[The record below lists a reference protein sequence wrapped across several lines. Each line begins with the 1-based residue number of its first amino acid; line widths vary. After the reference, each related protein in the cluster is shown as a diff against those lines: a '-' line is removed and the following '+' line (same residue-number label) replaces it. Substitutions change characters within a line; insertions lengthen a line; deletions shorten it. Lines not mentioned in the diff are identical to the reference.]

1 MTDLRTSSVSKSAYR
16 PDVDGL
22 RAIAVLAVLAYHAF
36 PDLLPGGFVGVDVFF
51 VISGFLISG
60 ILLSDL
66 DRGKFS
72 LRRFYARRVRRI
84 FPALLVIL
92 AACGIFGWFALFPD
106 EFQQLGKH
114 IAGGAAFASNL
125 TLWGETGYFD
135 NAAET
140 KPLLHLW
147 SLGIEEQFYIAWPL
161 LLFGAYRL
169 RWSVLTF
176 LPLLALAS
184 FLINVVGLDRYPTAT
199 FYSPAGRAWELAI
212 GGILAGL
219 ASKGIDLF
227 GGPWLR
233 SPGSLRSLQS
243 QGSLLRRGLFSTAG
257 LALLLLA
264 LVRIGEATPFP
275 GWWALAPTLG
285 TALVLGAGPDAW
297 PNRFL
302 LSSRPLV
309 WIGLISY
316 PLYLWH
322 WPLLSFARIVESA
335 TPALAIR
342 VAALALSFGLATLT
356 YLWVEKPIRFGGRVR
371 GKLIALSGAMVA
383 VALAGGFVALNQ
395 GLPWRSTVQT
405 QLTQQ
410 RALVLQD
417 ESQISNPCKERY
429 GFDET
434 WELCLLDDVD
444 APPTVA
450 LVGDSH
456 GHHLVAGLR
465 EHYRSRGG
473 NLLYLGTRL
482 PFWDVPARRNDDVQK
497 ITNQMLDL
505 ALQTPSIETVVIST
519 KVKLH
524 NRSPDGRQMSEAL
537 RATVE
542 RYVAAGKKVV
552 IVRDVPRLDFQP
564 RQCIRR
570 VAIPVSTTKS
580 PCAMPRESFER
591 TTAHHDA
598 LLGSVLRQ
606 FPTVELFDAPS
617 YLCDEELCWAMLEET
632 LLYRDR
638 DHLSTDGSLYLG
650 QKFGLG
656 LLAGANLT
664 RWADEAERRATA
676 AGEGLE
682 RRKTRR
688 PHRRRPRPPQ
698 PEPARPGSG

>member
-1 MTDLRTSSVSKSAYR
+1 MLPDRARERATEKAVTDLRTSSVSKAAYR

-72 LRRFYARRVRRI
+72 LRKFYARRVRRI

-184 FLINVVGLDRYPTAT
+184 FLVNVVGLDRYPTAT
-199 FYSPAGRAWELAI
+199 FYSPASRAWELAI
-212 GGILAGL
+212 GGILAGF

-227 GGPWLR
+227 GGP
-233 SPGSLRSLQS
+233 SLRSLS
-243 QGSLLRRGLFSTAG
+243 SLRPLESRGSPLRRSLFSTAG
-257 LALLLLA
+257 LALLLLS
-264 LVRIGEATPFP
+264 LVRISEATPFP
-275 GWWALAPTLG
+275 GWWALAPTIG
-285 TALVLGAGPDAW
+285 TALVLGAGADAW

-302 LSSRPLV
+302 LSSRPMV

-335 TPALAIR
+335 TPALVIR
-342 VAALALSFGLATLT
+342 MAALVLSFGLATLT

-371 GKLIALSGAMVA
+371 GKLMALSG
-383 VALAGGFVALNQ
+383 
-395 GLPWRSTVQT
+395 
-405 QLTQQ
+405 
-410 RALVLQD
+410 
-417 ESQISNPCKERY
+417 
-429 GFDET
+429 
-434 WELCLLDDVD
+434 VD
-444 APPTVA
+444 
-450 LVGDSH
+450 G
-456 GHHLVAGLR
+456 R
-465 EHYRSRGG
+465 RGG
-473 NLLYLGTRL
+473 
-482 PFWDVPARRNDDVQK
+482 RRRFRRPEPGPP
-497 ITNQMLDL
+497 L
-505 ALQTPSIETVVIST
+505 A
-519 KVKLH
+519 
-524 NRSPDGRQMSEAL
+524 
-537 RATVE
+537 
-542 RYVAAGKKVV
+542 
-552 IVRDVPRLDFQP
+552 
-564 RQCIRR
+564 
-570 VAIPVSTTKS
+570 
-580 PCAMPRESFER
+580 
-591 TTAHHDA
+591 
-598 LLGSVLRQ
+598 
-606 FPTVELFDAPS
+606 
-617 YLCDEELCWAMLEET
+617 
-632 LLYRDR
+632 
-638 DHLSTDGSLYLG
+638 TDGPDSVDP
-650 QKFGLG
+650 
-656 LLAGANLT
+656 A
-664 RWADEAERRATA
+664 
-676 AGEGLE
+676 
-682 RRKTRR
+682 
-688 PHRRRPRPPQ
+688 
-698 PEPARPGSG
+698 ARPGA

>member
-1 MTDLRTSSVSKSAYR
+1 MTDLRTSSAGKSAYR

-22 RAIAVLAVLAYHAF
+22 RAIAVLAVLAFHAF
-36 PDLLPGGFVGVDVFF
+36 PDRLPGGFVGVDVFF
-51 VISGFLISG
+51 VLSGFLISG

-66 DRGKFS
+66 DRGQFS
-72 LRRFYARRVRRI
+72 LRKFYARRVRRI

-125 TLWGETGYFD
+125 TLWRETGYFD

-161 LLFGAYRL
+161 LLYGARKL

-184 FLINVVGLDRYPTAT
+184 FLVNVVGLDRYPTAT
-199 FYSPAGRAWELAI
+199 FYSPASRAWELAI
-212 GGILAGL
+212 GGILAGF

-227 GGPWLR
+227 GGPSRRALR
-233 SPGSLRSLQS
+233 PLQSPGSP
-243 QGSLLRRGLFSTAG
+243 LRRGLFSTAG
-257 LALLLLA
+257 LALLLLSF
-264 LVRIGEATPFP
+264 VRIGEGTPFP
-275 GWWALAPTLG
+275 GWWALAPAIG
-285 TALVLGAGPDAW
+285 TALVLGAGSAAW

-322 WPLLSFARIVESA
+322 WPLLAFARIVEST
-335 TPALAIR
+335 TPALGIR

-356 YLWVEKPIRFGGRVR
+356 YLWVERPIRFGGRVR
-371 GKLIALSGAMVA
+371 GKLIALSGSMVA
-383 VALAGGFVALNQ
+383 VAVGGGFVALNQ

-405 QLTQQ
+405 QAAQQ
-410 RALVLQD
+410 RALVLED
-417 ESQISNPCKERY
+417 EAQISNPCKKRY
-429 GFDET
+429 GFDQT
-434 WELCLLDDVD
+434 WELCLQGDVN

-450 LVGDSH
+450 LLGDSH
-456 GHHLVAGLR
+456 GYHLVAGLT

-473 NLLYLGTRL
+473 NLLYLRTRL
-482 PFWDVPARRNDDVQK
+482 PFWDVPAGRNDDIQK
-497 ITNQMLDL
+497 ITNQMLDI
-505 ALQTPSIETVVIST
+505 ALQTPSINTVVIST

-524 NRSPDGRQMSEAL
+524 NRSPDGRQLAEAL

-542 RYVAAGKKVV
+542 RYVTAGKKVV
-552 IVRDVPRLDFQP
+552 VVRDVPRLDFQP
-564 RQCIRR
+564 RECIRR
-570 VAIPVSTTKS
+570 VAIPLSTTKS

-591 TTAHHDA
+591 ETALHDA

-606 FPTVELFDAPS
+606 FPAVELFDAPS
-617 YLCDEELCWAMLEET
+617 YLCDEKLCWAMLEGK

-656 LLAGANLT
+656 LLTGANLS
-664 RWADEAERRATA
+664 RWADEADRRAAA
-676 AGEGLE
+676 AGEDRE
-682 RRKTRR
+682 RPQRR
-688 PHRRRPRPPQ
+688 RRHPQRHRRPR
-698 PEPARPGSG
+698 PEPARPDGS